1 MKIISEIG
9 IADFNA
15 WSGAVE
21 TKEAIVN
28 AGKCDEFDALIEEC
42 YPEGLTDTRL
52 NDILWFQDDWIF
64 EALGISDDDE
74 EEEEESED

>member
-28 AGKCDEFDALIEEC
+28 ADKCDEFDAYIEKC
-42 YPEGLTDTRL
+42 YPDGLTATLL
-52 NDILWFQDDWIF
+52 NDILWFDG
-64 EALGISDDDE
+64 EYLLEMLGISD
-74 EEEEESED
+74 ESEDDEC

>member
-1 MKIISEIG
+1 MKIISETS

-28 AGKCDEFDALIEEC
+28 AGKCDEFDSYIEEI
-42 YPEGLTDTRL
+42 YPDGLTDTQL
-52 NDILWFQDDWIF
+52 NDMLWH
-64 EALGISDDDE
+64 ESEYMLYLMGISEDDDDDE
-74 EEEEESED
+74 

>member
-9 IADFNA
+9 IADFKA

-28 AGKCDEFDALIEEC
+28 AGKCDEFDSYIEEI
-42 YPEGLTDTRL
+42 YPDGLTDTEL
-52 NDILWFQDDWIF
+52 NDMLWLQDDWIF
-64 EALGISDDDE
+64 EALGISEDE
-74 EEEEESED
+74 EEE